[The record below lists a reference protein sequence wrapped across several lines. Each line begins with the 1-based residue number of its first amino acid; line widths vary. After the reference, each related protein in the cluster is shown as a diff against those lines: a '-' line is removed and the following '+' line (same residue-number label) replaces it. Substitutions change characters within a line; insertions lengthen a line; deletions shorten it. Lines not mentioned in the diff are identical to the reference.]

1 MQKDLVYLI
10 FLCVHIA
17 QYLLNGDSFIG
28 LVFSF
33 CHKNKSLRN
42 ILISVTGHEKNK
54 YFYGKIIHNQTNI
67 ESGNKMTYEL

>member
-1 MQKDLVYLI
+1 MCLMQKDLVYLI
-10 FLCVHIA
+10 FLCVHIS

-42 ILISVTGHEKNK
+42 FLISVTGHKKK
-54 YFYGKIIHNQTNI
+54 YFYRKIIHNQTNI
-67 ESGNKMTYEL
+67 EMTYEFK